1 MVSYEQQA
9 QVLKGLNA
17 FTHRNN
23 TVYNAHEAVLHEIG
37 KHRER
42 QAASIKFRKN
52 LLESQKRSNYMNE
65 YDRLRGA
72 LASGLVNE
80 PSKKYINERMGKLKE
95 LASQSIHGKKHSI
108 FYENTAEQKSDKEM
122 TPGSVEQTKRELM
135 KQYSE
140 LESNLAE
147 RSRIRGKAR

>member
-1 MVSYEQQA
+1 MASYERQA

-23 TVYNAHEAVLHEIG
+23 TVYNKHDAVLHEIG

-42 QAASIKFRKN
+42 QAASINFRKN

-72 LASGLVNE
+72 LASGLVKE

-95 LASQSIHGKKHSI
+95 LASQSIHGKQHPI
-108 FYENTAEQKSDKEM
+108 FHDKTEEQLTDKERLAKSNKQLKQHVKGGRIHNTLIV
-122 TPGSVEQTKRELM
+122 TPRDSKTDVYT
-135 KQYSE
+135 
-140 LESNLAE
+140 
-147 RSRIRGKAR
+147 